1 MKKSEMINHMK
12 ETAIREYNDLKDAKV
27 QCGVGSVK
35 ANYFRTRWMLAD
47 RLCFE
52 MGIKVDYK
60 L

>member
-1 MKKSEMINHMK
+1 MINHMK
-12 ETAIREYNDLKDAKV
+12 EAAIREYNDLKDAEV

-35 ANYFRTRWMLAD
+35 ANYFRTRWMLVD
-47 RLCFE
+47 MLCFE